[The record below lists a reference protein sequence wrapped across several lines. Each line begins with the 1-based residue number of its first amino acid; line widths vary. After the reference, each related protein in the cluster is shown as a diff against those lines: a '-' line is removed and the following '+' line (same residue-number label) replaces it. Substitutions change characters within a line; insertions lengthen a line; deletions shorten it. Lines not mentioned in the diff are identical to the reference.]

1 MPEHS
6 RRRGAAHGRPA
17 PRGAARY
24 LPPPSP
30 GQGRLLY
37 LKGRRTDHS
46 PAPHVN
52 TREAEPRGA
61 NSPGLGLRPPGAPSA
76 LAVWPSVSHS
86 ASLSPSDLDR
96 ESETTDRLHGM
107 TELAYPRELG
117 WPMRSGDQGP
127 RWTAPAPRSCF
138 DFQGSHQARSC
149 PQVSACAV
157 PCPHD
162 AVPHAASP
170 TPASLSSDAASPREG
185 VPCSPTHTG
194 RWLSFPTGPGRPTPP
209 GCSVAPTNICHHALS
224 LRGTPG
230 PSPAFSP
237 PVVCPVNRCE
247 HSGPHLADEAT
258 RSSESSSHLS
268 AATQLLSAV
277 QRPAERGRKLATE
290 LASQRPTPGSQQLCS
305 PCALAR
311 GGGSWKGVSLKRA
324 AG

>member
-1 MPEHS
+1 MSGGSLRKHS
-6 RRRGAAHGRPA
+6 APRGKTRTNTRGNDARTLPASRGSPGRPA
-17 PRGAARY
+17 PRRAARY

-52 TREAEPRGA
+52 TTEAEPRGA

-96 ESETTDRLHGM
+96 ETETTDRLRGM
-107 TELAYPRELG
+107 TELADPRELG

-138 DFQGSHQARSC
+138 DFQGSHQARSY

-162 AVPHAASP
+162 AVPRAPSP
-170 TPASLSSDAASPREG
+170 TPASLSSDAASPARA
-185 VPCSPTHTG
+185 S
-194 RWLSFPTGPGRPTPP
+194 LALPP
-209 GCSVAPTNICHHALS
+209 ILGGGCPS
-224 LRGTPG
+224 LRGQVAQP
-230 PSPAFSP
+230 
-237 PVVCPVNRCE
+237 R
-247 HSGPHLADEAT
+247 LAVA
-258 RSSESSSHLS
+258 
-268 AATQLLSAV
+268 
-277 QRPAERGRKLATE
+277 
-290 LASQRPTPGSQQLCS
+290 
-305 PCALAR
+305 
-311 GGGSWKGVSLKRA
+311 
-324 AG
+324 